1 MQYGVKVHF
10 HKTFKVF
17 QRNKVGHMQ
26 LGFVNA
32 KFGAL

>member
-1 MQYGVKVHF
+1 MGLKLHF
-10 HKTFKVF
+10 LKIFKVF

-32 KFGAL
+32 KFGAM